1 MSCSEA
7 WGNRCN
13 ARDQWTWD
21 NTSALCHGPR
31 ALIASPLLHLHG
43 YISGG
48 KCASLNCA
56 VLCCAITITYWQR
69 WFLSNNFL
77 HSIKNVGLQC
87 HCRQSFVIESRLLF
101 LRSWTYSRKVT
112 SISRTKARTLTKLV
126 RRKLT
131 LNIISLNFA
140 DVAVLHPYIHLYRV
154 SRNSGLIDKLSYL

>member
-13 ARDQWTWD
+13 ARDQWSWD

-48 KCASLNCA
+48 KCESLNCA
-56 VLCCAITITYWQR
+56 VLCCAITITYWRR

-87 HCRQSFVIESRLLF
+87 HCWQSFVIESRLLF
-101 LRSWTYSRKVT
+101 LRSWTYSRELT
-112 SISRTKARTLTKLV
+112 LISRTKAITLTKLV
-126 RRKLT
+126 RRKLN
-131 LNIISLNFA
+131 LKCHFFKLCRCNSLTP
-140 DVAVLHPYIHLYRV
+140 LHTFIQGVP
-154 SRNSGLIDKLSYL
+154 